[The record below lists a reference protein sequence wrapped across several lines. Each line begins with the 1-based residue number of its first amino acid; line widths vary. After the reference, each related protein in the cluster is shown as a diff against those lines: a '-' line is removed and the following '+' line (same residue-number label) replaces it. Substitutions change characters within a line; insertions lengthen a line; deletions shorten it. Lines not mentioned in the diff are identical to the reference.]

1 MGLIKNILIMFLP
14 GTAFAT
20 FFAFKLGPELPKAS
34 RRLGRSIGM
43 GYNYFKVILKL
54 MAPQTEIPAEMM
66 DIVRKTNQQ
75 ITSLNRELRANIIK
89 AKQDVSNL
97 LPDEIKKNPFDILCR
112 IYINNF
118 IF

>member
-1 MGLIKNILIMFLP
+1 MGLIKSILIIFLP
-14 GTAFAT
+14 GTALASY
-20 FFAFKLGPELPKAS
+20 FAFRLGPELPKAS
-34 RRLGRSIGM
+34 RKLGRNIGM

-97 LPDEIKKNPFDILCR
+97 MPDEIKKNPFDILCR
-112 IYINNF
+112 F
-118 IF
+118 FLIFF